1 MLEIGSEPQRKR
13 SKFSLFFSE
22 NLPLNLRLRGG
33 PLLMSP
39 LSDNEI
45 GLRRLVGTF
54 FFLVFFF
61 SAAVDSSIPSSRF
74 SSKSDLVPRDSS
86 MSNTFGFADP
96 STRFCLFF
104 LRNFVPFGFD
114 FERLTPGR
122 LPDTVSLL
130 RFCVWHSVNVL
141 LSKFR
146 F

>member
-1 MLEIGSEPQRKR
+1 MLNPNRNVNGVSFR
-13 SKFSLFFSE
+13 FFSE
-22 NLPLNLRLRGG
+22 NLPPNLRLRGG

-61 SAAVDSSIPSSRF
+61 SAAVDKLSSIPSSRF

-96 STRFCLFF
+96 STRFWFFCATLF
-104 LRNFVPFGFD
+104 LSV
-114 FERLTPGR
+114 LT
-122 LPDTVSLL
+122 L
-130 RFCVWHSVNVL
+130 SV
-141 LSKFR
+141 
-146 F
+146 